1 MGPVG
6 LRPRVWN
13 KHKRQILII
22 QEDINQ
28 RESAKMTEVFQI
40 KENASENQKKKKKG
54 EEKKM
59 CSLDIPLFNTK
70 RRVNFIFWIKIYIS
84 SSHMDVFPN
93 LNCQSLFP
101 PTNKQN
107 HVQPYNINYINII

>member
-6 LRPRVWN
+6 LWLRVWN
-13 KHKRQILII
+13 KNWRKILII
-22 QEDINQ
+22 REKINK
-28 RESAKMTEVFQI
+28 RESEKMAEVFQI
-40 KENASENQKKKKKG
+40 KENASGNQKKKRKG

-59 CSLDIPLFNTK
+59 CSLDIPLFITK
-70 RRVNFIFWIKIYIS
+70 RRVNSIYCIKLHIS

-101 PTNKQN
+101 QTKIFII
-107 HVQPYNINYINII
+107 INLITTTT